1 MKYFFNLFKNKSEFS
16 RKSKAAPK
24 FEKMSAESRRRFLA
38 LMGATTAITA
48 TACKDYRDKG
58 EIISYNKKPQDVTYG
73 KANYYASTYRD
84 GSPILIKTRE
94 GRPIGIAGNDIHPI
108 SKGKVSIQ
116 AEASVLELYDP
127 QRLKYPLKN
136 SNKTEWKTVN
146 KDIIQRFQDISSK
159 GKEIAIITGKIN
171 SPTYAKLLEDFA
183 SNYPNIKIYP
193 IELFSDRNRRLA
205 WATCYESNEYPAI
218 DWSQA
223 NIVVSLEADLY
234 ATDGVPYEQINELTK
249 RRSGEKAEN
258 FNRIYAIE
266 ASMSLLGA
274 NADYHLR
281 LHPTVYYPL
290 LLAIYNDLVEKLA
303 PFGHTTIG
311 DFSLEKVIREH
322 NLNQKHINLLV
333 NDLLNNQGKS
343 IIYVGDNL
351 PVQLHIIANF
361 INDILSA
368 YELYDYNS
376 SYVEFY
382 KILEPAEIE
391 ELIIKMKQG
400 KIGAAIFADI
410 NPAYLLPPDFDLQ
423 GALKNVDFKISLT
436 EKANETSKLCDY
448 VLPIN
453 HPFECWG
460 DYQARK
466 NIINLQQ
473 PVIEPI
479 FDTRQKEAILL
490 SWINGKNE
498 EYSFD
503 LYHKYLKNRY
513 IEISKQFNTL
523 DFESFWYSAL
533 HDGFIQ
539 LKSNEKSTKKL
550 NLIIL
555 RQTKK
560 PIEDSGISIVLKK
573 SPLIGDGRYASN
585 GWLQEIPH
593 PVSKIVWDNYA
604 AISPITAKRYGLDYK
619 DFKSSM
625 IKISIG
631 SKQITMPILL
641 QPGVAEDTLVI
652 EVGYGRKDAGTI
664 GTGIGFDAIPLMD
677 KTLSVILS
685 GARIEKTGK
694 KYKLFATQEFHKLED
709 KYLKDLHRKRQLIQ
723 DGTVAMYLSNPDFIQ
738 EQRIMSEEEIEKHSV
753 NPPHEYPEAKWAM
766 AVDLSRC
773 VGCSNCVAACN
784 VENNIPIVGKEE
796 CGNGRE
802 MHWIRIDRYY
812 SGTSEEPIVS
822 YLPVMCQHC
831 DMAPCEN
838 VCPVVATTH
847 STDGLNQMTY
857 NRCVGT
863 RYCANNCPYK
873 VRRFNFYDFRHR
885 FADGYYEQDSLELLH
900 NPEVTVRSRGVM
912 EKCTFCVQRIA
923 EARQDAKSKGKNFTG
938 AEVRT
943 ACQEACPASAIV
955 FGNINDPNSEIS
967 QLMKSKLGY
976 KLIEI
981 LGIKPNVTYL
991 AKLRNTNSE
1000 DLT

>member
-1 MKYFFNLFKNKSEFS
+1 MKLFFNLFKNKSEFS
-16 RKSKAAPK
+16 RKSKSAPD

-38 LMGATTAITA
+38 LMGATTALTA

-58 EIISYNKKPQDVTYG
+58 EIISYNRKPQDVTYG

-94 GRPIGIAGNDIHPI
+94 GRPIGITGNDIHPT

-116 AEASVLELYDP
+116 AEASILDLYDP
-127 QRLKYPLKN
+127 ERLKFPLKN
-136 SNKTEWKTVN
+136 GNRTEWKTAYQEIV
-146 KDIIQRFQDISSK
+146 KRLDEISAK

-171 SPTYAKLLEDFA
+171 SPTYAKLLNDFA
-183 SNYPNIKIYP
+183 GKYKNTGIYP
-193 IELFSDRNRRLA
+193 IELFSDRNKRLA
-205 WATCYESNEYPAI
+205 WNACYESNEYPAI
-218 DWSQA
+218 DWSKA
-223 NIVVSLEADLY
+223 NVIVAVEADLF
-234 ATDGVPYEQINELTK
+234 ASDGVPPEQINEITK

-266 ASMSLLGA
+266 AGMSLFGA
-274 NADYHLR
+274 NADYHIR
-281 LHPTVYYPL
+281 VRPGVYYSL
-290 LLAIYNDLVEKLA
+290 LLAIYNDLVVKLA
-303 PFGHTTIG
+303 PFGHSTIG
-311 DFSLEKVIREH
+311 DYSIEKVVAE
-322 NLNQKHINLLV
+322 NKLNQKKINALL

-343 IIYVGDNL
+343 IVYVGDNL

-376 SYVEFY
+376 SYVEFF
-382 KILEPAEIE
+382 KILETSEIE
-391 ELIIKMKQG
+391 NLIGRMKQG
-400 KIGAAIFADI
+400 EIGAVIFADI
-410 NPAYLLPPDFDLQ
+410 NPAYILPPDFDLQ
-423 GALKNVDFKISLT
+423 GALKNIELKIALT
-436 EKANETSKLCDY
+436 ERENETSKLSDF

-453 HPFECWG
+453 HPFESWG
-460 DYQARK
+460 DYQTRK
-466 NIINLQQ
+466 NIVNLQQ

-490 SWINGKNE
+490 SWIYGNNA

-503 LYHKYLKNRY
+503 LYHKYLKNKY
-513 IEISKQFNTL
+513 LEVAKQLNAV
-523 DFESFWYSAL
+523 DFDSFWYSAL

-539 LKSNEKSTKKL
+539 LKGNEKNITKPK
-550 NLIIL
+550 LIIL

-573 SPLIGDGRYASN
+573 SPLIGDGRYSSN

-619 DFKSSM
+619 DFKSSV

-631 SKQITMPILL
+631 SKEITMPILL
-641 QPGVAEDTLVI
+641 QPGVAEDTIII
-652 EVGYGRKDAGTI
+652 ELGYGRKEAGTI
-664 GTGIGFDAIPLMD
+664 GTGVGFDAIPLMD
-677 KTLSVILS
+677 KTLSVVLS
-685 GARIEKTGK
+685 GAKIEKTGK

-709 KYLKDLHRKRQLIQ
+709 EYLKDLHRKRQLIQ
-723 DGTVAMYLSNPDFIQ
+723 DGTVAMYLSNPNFIQ
-738 EQRIMSEEEIEKHSV
+738 KQRIMTEEEIDKHSV
-753 NPPHEYPEAKWAM
+753 NPPHNYPEAKWAM
-766 AVDLSRC
+766 AIDLSRC

-802 MHWIRIDRYY
+802 MHWMRIDRYY

-822 YLPVMCQHC
+822 YLPVLCQHC

-923 EARQDAKSKGKNFTG
+923 EARQGAKSKGKEFTG

-943 ACQEACPASAIV
+943 ACQEACPANAIV
-955 FGNINDPNSEIS
+955 FGNVNDPNSEIS
-967 QLMKSKLGY
+967 RLIKHNLGY

>member
-1 MKYFFNLFKNKSEFS
+1 MKHFFNLFKNKSEFS
-16 RKSKAAPK
+16 RKSKNAPEPK
-24 FEKMSAESRRRFLA
+24 KMSAESRRRFLA
-38 LMGATTAITA
+38 LMGATTAVTA

-58 EIISYNKKPQDVTYG
+58 KIITYNKKPQDVTYG

-94 GRPIGIAGNDIHPI
+94 GRPIGITGNDIHPV

-116 AEASVLELYDP
+116 AEASILDLYDP
-127 QRLKYPLKN
+127 ERLKFPLKN
-136 SNKTEWKTVN
+136 GSKTEWKTAN
-146 KDIIQRFQDISSK
+146 NEIIQRLQDISAK
-159 GKEIAIITGKIN
+159 GKEIAVITGKIS
-171 SPTYAKLLEDFA
+171 SPTYTKLLEDFA
-183 SNYPNIKIYP
+183 SKYPNANVYP

-205 WATCYESNEYPAI
+205 WAACYESNEYPAI
-218 DWSQA
+218 DWSKA
-223 NIVVSLEADLY
+223 SIIVAVEADLF
-234 ATDGVPYEQINELTK
+234 ATDGVPAEQINEITK
-249 RRSGEKAEN
+249 RRSAEKAEN
-258 FNRIYAIE
+258 FNRIYAVE
-266 ASMSLLGA
+266 ASMSLIGA
-274 NADYHLR
+274 NADYHIR
-281 LHPTVYYPL
+281 VRPSVYYPL
-290 LLAIYNDLVEKLA
+290 LLAIYNDLVDKLA
-303 PFGHTTIG
+303 PFGHTPIG
-311 DFSLEKVIREH
+311 DYSLEKVI
-322 NLNQKHINLLV
+322 NDNKLNRKQINALV
-333 NDLLNNQGKS
+333 NDLLNNKGQS

-351 PVQLHIIANF
+351 PVQIHIIANF

-368 YELYDYNS
+368 YELFDYNS
-376 SYVEFY
+376 SYVEFH
-382 KILEPAEIE
+382 KILEPVDIE
-391 ELIIKMKQG
+391 KLIVRMRQG
-400 KIGAAIFADI
+400 EIGAVIFADT
-410 NPAYLLPPDFDLQ
+410 NPAYYLPPDFDFQ
-423 GALKNVDFKISLT
+423 GALKNIELKISLT
-436 EKANETSKLCDY
+436 EKENETSKLCNY
-448 VLPIN
+448 TLPIN
-453 HPFECWG
+453 HPFESWG
-460 DYQARK
+460 DYQVRK
-466 NIINLQQ
+466 NVINLQQ

-490 SWINGKNE
+490 SWINGINT

-503 LYHKYLKNRY
+503 IYHQYLKNRY
-513 IEISKQFNTL
+513 SEIAKQLNVP

-539 LKSNEKSTKKL
+539 LNSSGNTIAKPK
-550 NLIIL
+550 LIIL
-555 RQTKK
+555 RQTEN
-560 PIEDSGISIVLKK
+560 PINDSGISIVLKK

-619 DFKSSM
+619 DFKSSV
-625 IKISIG
+625 IKISLG
-631 SKQITMPILL
+631 EKEITIPILL
-641 QPGVAEDTLVI
+641 QPGVAEDTLII
-652 EVGYGRKDAGTI
+652 ELGYGRKEAGTI
-664 GTGIGFDAIPLMD
+664 GTGVGFDAIPIMD
-677 KTLSVILS
+677 KTLSVVLS
-685 GARIEKTGK
+685 GAKIEKTGK

-709 KYLKDLHRKRQLIQ
+709 EYLKDLHRKRQLIQ

-738 EQRIMSEEEIEKHSV
+738 KQRIMNEEEIEKHSV
-753 NPPHEYPEAKWAM
+753 NPPHNYPEAKWAM
-766 AVDLSRC
+766 AIDLSRC

-802 MHWIRIDRYY
+802 MHWMRIDRYY
-812 SGTSEEPIVS
+812 SGTNEEPIVS

-885 FADGYYEQDSLELLH
+885 YADGYYEQDSLELLH

-923 EARQDAKSKGKNFTG
+923 EARQDAKSKGKDFTG

-943 ACQEACPASAIV
+943 ACQEACPANAIV
-955 FGNINDPNSEIS
+955 FGNVNDPNSEIS
-967 QLMKSKLGY
+967 KLMKNKLGY
-976 KLIEI
+976 KLIEV